1 MTYRSVVIVAAAV
14 LALSGC
20 STADDQADTTPAV
33 VPDATTEVPTP
44 TPTKTPLALGDE
56 ALLEPSEMPPWNNAG
71 TWTVLSSGLAW
82 TPGAPGDPLDDT
94 DALRACTLPTA
105 KSLGALESLTR
116 TFEYVVTYA
125 EDETPYPGGEPM
137 LGVNEVAAWADAAAA
152 VDAVEAWTDALE
164 ACSTGTGPLTT
175 IDGGSTW
182 TYSLRDETS
191 MNEAWFDFVGVAA
204 KGSTTTLVG
213 FSLWGQDANVES
225 DPLLDSLQTSLDRL
239 P

>member
-20 STADDQADTTPAV
+20 STADDQADTSPTV
-33 VPDATTEVPTP
+33 VPDATTEAPTP
-44 TPTKTPLALGDE
+44 TPTETTLALGDE

-71 TWTVLSSGLAW
+71 TWTVI
-82 TPGAPGDPLDDT
+82 DDT
-94 DALRACTLPTA
+94 DALRACTLPSA
-105 KSLGALESLTR
+105 DSLGALESLTR
-116 TFEYVVTYA
+116 TYENVFTLA
-125 EDETPYPGGEPM
+125 EGETSDPSSEPM
-137 LGVNEVAAWADAAAA
+137 LGVNEVAVWADDAAAA
-152 VDAVEAWTDALE
+152 DAVEAWTDALE

-204 KGSTTTLVG
+204 KGSSTTLVG
-213 FSLWGQDANVES
+213 FSLWGQDANYEG